1 MQHKNSGKEENSRNF
16 LSAIHLLKPGI
27 RIKRWVI
34 LWILG
39 ISLFSAGIGY
49 FTNKIDIASSFNF
62 LPWHTEGVI
71 LLFLGCAVIGA
82 SLLGL
87 YKTISQLIVG
97 NPTLGDIGDTLYT
110 NLSREKGPA
119 LVVIGG
125 GTGMSVLLKGL
136 KQHTDNLTAIIG
148 VADDGG
154 SSGRLRRELGVIPPG
169 DFRNCI
175 VAMSDEESLLPE
187 LFQYRFT
194 EGEGLKGHSFGN
206 LFIVAMSHVTDSFQN
221 ALSESSRVLAV
232 RGKIT
237 PATTANLNLSA
248 RMENGKMIKGESNI
262 TAEKGTVERLFINP
276 PFAKAY
282 GPSEESILK
291 ADVVIMGPGSLYTSI
306 LPNLMVPGIRD
317 ALLNTPALKIYVCNV
332 ATEIGETQHFSI
344 EDHVEALIKH
354 TDENIIDYVIAN
366 NNIVDIGDRF
376 MGSSVPISNKIIRG
390 VLVEYADLLDVDH
403 PVRHDSNKLAKSIL
417 KISNRW
423 KP

>member
-1 MQHKNSGKEENSRNF
+1 MHHKNAGEGGDSSNITSVLR
-16 LSAIHLLKPGI
+16 LLKPGI

-39 ISLFSAGIGY
+39 ISFLSIGIGY
-49 FTNKIDIASSFNF
+49 FATKIDPSSSFDF
-62 LPWHTEGVI
+62 LPWHLEGVI
-71 LLFLGCAVIGA
+71 LLFAGCLIIATSIF
-82 SLLGL
+82 GL
-87 YKTISQLIVG
+87 YKTISILI
-97 NPTLGDIGDTLYT
+97 PTLGNISDALYT
-110 NLSREKGPA
+110 NLSREKGPNI
-119 LVVIGG
+119 VVIGG

-206 LFIVAMSHVTDSFQN
+206 LFIVAMSHVTDSFQS
-221 ALSESSRVLAV
+221 ALSESSKVLAV

-248 RMENGKMIKGESNI
+248 RMTNGKLIAGESNI
-262 TAEKGTVERLFINP
+262 TAEKGTVERLYINP

-282 GPSEESILK
+282 GPSEESILE
-291 ADVVIMGPGSLYTSI
+291 ADLVVIGPGSLYTSI
-306 LPNLMVPGIRD
+306 LPNLMVPGILD
-317 ALLNTPALKIYVCNV
+317 ALLTTTALRIYVCNV
-332 ATEIGETQHFSI
+332 ATEVGETQNFFV
-344 EDHVEALIKH
+344 EDHVNALMKH
-354 TDENIIDYVIAN
+354 TDENILDYVIAN
-366 NNIVDIGDRF
+366 NNIIDIGDRF
-376 MGSSVPISNKIIRG
+376 MGNAVPVSNEIISNIQ
-390 VLVEYADLLDVDH
+390 VAYTDLLDTNH
-403 PVRHDSNKLAKSIL
+403 PVRHDSNKLAEFIL
-417 KISNRW
+417 SISNNSRR
-423 KP
+423 

>member
-1 MQHKNSGKEENSRNF
+1 MHHKNAGEGGDSSNITSVLR
-16 LSAIHLLKPGI
+16 LLKPGI

-39 ISLFSAGIGY
+39 ISFLSIGIGY
-49 FTNKIDIASSFNF
+49 FATRIDPSSSFDF
-62 LPWHTEGVI
+62 LPWHLEGVI
-71 LLFLGCAVIGA
+71 LLFAGCLIIATSIF
-82 SLLGL
+82 GL
-87 YKTISQLIVG
+87 YKTISILI
-97 NPTLGDIGDTLYT
+97 PTLGNISDALYT
-110 NLSREKGPA
+110 NLSREKGPNI
-119 LVVIGG
+119 VVIGG

-206 LFIVAMSHVTDSFQN
+206 LFIVAMSHVTDSFQS
-221 ALSESSRVLAV
+221 ALSESSKVLAV

-248 RMENGKMIKGESNI
+248 RMTNGKLIAGESNI
-262 TAEKGTVERLFINP
+262 TAEKGTVERLYINP

-282 GPSEESILK
+282 GPSEESILE
-291 ADVVIMGPGSLYTSI
+291 ADLVVIGPGSLYTSI
-306 LPNLMVPGIRD
+306 LPNLMVPGILD
-317 ALLNTPALKIYVCNV
+317 ALLTTTALRIYVCNV
-332 ATEIGETQHFSI
+332 ATEVGETQNFFV
-344 EDHVEALIKH
+344 EDHVNALMKH
-354 TDENIIDYVIAN
+354 TDENILDYVVAN
-366 NNIVDIGDRF
+366 NNIIDIGDRF
-376 MGSSVPISNKIIRG
+376 MGNAVPVSNEIISNIQ
-390 VLVEYADLLDVDH
+390 VAYTDLLDTNH
-403 PVRHDSNKLAKSIL
+403 PVRHDSNKLAEFIL
-417 KISNRW
+417 SISNNSRR
-423 KP
+423 

>member
-1 MQHKNSGKEENSRNF
+1 MHHKNAGEGGDSSNITSVLR
-16 LSAIHLLKPGI
+16 LLKPGI

-39 ISLFSAGIGY
+39 ISFLSIGIGY
-49 FTNKIDIASSFNF
+49 FATRIDPSSSFDF
-62 LPWHTEGVI
+62 LPWHLEGVI
-71 LLFLGCAVIGA
+71 LLFAGCLIIATSIF
-82 SLLGL
+82 GL
-87 YKTISQLIVG
+87 YKTISILI
-97 NPTLGDIGDTLYT
+97 PTLGNISDALYT
-110 NLSREKGPA
+110 NLSREKGPNI
-119 LVVIGG
+119 VVIGG

-206 LFIVAMSHVTDSFQN
+206 LFIVAMSHVTDSFQS
-221 ALSESSRVLAV
+221 ALSESSKVLAV

-248 RMENGKMIKGESNI
+248 RMTNGKLIAGESNI
-262 TAEKGTVERLFINP
+262 TAEKGTVERLYINP

-282 GPSEESILK
+282 GPSEESILE
-291 ADVVIMGPGSLYTSI
+291 ADLVVIGPGSLYTSI
-306 LPNLMVPGIRD
+306 LPNLMVPGILD
-317 ALLNTPALKIYVCNV
+317 ALLTTTALRIYVCNV
-332 ATEIGETQHFSI
+332 ATEVGETQNFFV
-344 EDHVEALIKH
+344 EDHVNALMKH
-354 TDENIIDYVIAN
+354 TDENILDYVIAN
-366 NNIVDIGDRF
+366 NNIIDIGDRF
-376 MGSSVPISNKIIRG
+376 MGNAVPVSNEIISNIQ
-390 VLVEYADLLDVDH
+390 VAYTDLLDTNH
-403 PVRHDSNKLAKSIL
+403 PVRHDSNKLAEFIL
-417 KISNRW
+417 SISNNSRR
-423 KP
+423 

>member
-1 MQHKNSGKEENSRNF
+1 MQYKNSRKEESSSNF
-16 LSAIHLLKPGI
+16 LSTIRLFKPGI

-34 LWILG
+34 LWIIG
-39 ISLFSAGIGY
+39 ISLFSTGIGY
-49 FTNKIDIASSFNF
+49 ITNKIDISNSFNF
-62 LPWHTEGVI
+62 LPWHTEGAI
-71 LLFLGCAVIGA
+71 LLIVGCAFIAG
-82 SLLGL
+82 SFLGL
-87 YKTISQLIVG
+87 YRTISQLIVG
-97 NPTLGDIGDTLYT
+97 NPTLGDIGDTLYS
-110 NLSREKGPA
+110 NLSREKGPN

-125 GTGMSVLLKGL
+125 GTGMSVLLRGL
-136 KQHTDNLTAIIG
+136 KQYTDNLTAIIG

-187 LFQYRFT
+187 LFQYRFS

-206 LFIVAMSHVTDSFQN
+206 LFIVAMSHVTDSFEN

-248 RMENGKMIKGESNI
+248 RMEDGKLIKGESNI

-291 ADVVIMGPGSLYTSI
+291 ADVVIIGPGSLYTSI

-317 ALLNTPALKIYVCNV
+317 ALLNTSALRIYVCNV

-354 TDENIIDYVIAN
+354 TDENMLDYVIAN
-366 NNIVDIGDRF
+366 NHIMDIGDRF
-376 MGSSVPISNKIIRG
+376 KGNAVPISNQIIRD
-390 VLVEYADLLDVDH
+390 VQVVYADLLDVDH
-403 PVRHDSNKLAKSIL
+403 PVRHDSNKLAKFIL
-417 KISNRW
+417 KISNR
-423 KP
+423 

>member
-1 MQHKNSGKEENSRNF
+1 MHHKNAGEEGDSSNITSVLR
-16 LSAIHLLKPGI
+16 LLRPGI

-39 ISLFSAGIGY
+39 ISFLSIGIGY
-49 FTNKIDIASSFNF
+49 FATKIDPSSSFDF
-62 LPWHTEGVI
+62 LPWHLEGVI
-71 LLFLGCAVIGA
+71 LLFAGCLIIATSIF
-82 SLLGL
+82 GL
-87 YKTISQLIVG
+87 YKTISILI
-97 NPTLGDIGDTLYT
+97 PTLGNISDALYT
-110 NLSREKGPA
+110 NLSREKGPNI
-119 LVVIGG
+119 VVIGG

-206 LFIVAMSHVTDSFQN
+206 LFIVAMSHVTDSFQS
-221 ALSESSRVLAV
+221 ALAESSKVLAV

-248 RMENGKMIKGESNI
+248 RMTNGKLIAGESNI
-262 TAEKGTVERLFINP
+262 TAEKGTVERLYINP

-282 GPSEESILK
+282 GPSEESILE
-291 ADVVIMGPGSLYTSI
+291 ADVVVIGPGSLYTSI
-306 LPNLMVPGIRD
+306 LPNLMVPGILD
-317 ALLNTPALKIYVCNV
+317 ALLTTTALRIYVCNV
-332 ATEIGETQHFSI
+332 ATEVGETQNFFV
-344 EDHVEALIKH
+344 EDHVNALMKH
-354 TDENIIDYVIAN
+354 TDENILDYVIAN
-366 NNIVDIGDRF
+366 NNIIDIGDRF
-376 MGSSVPISNKIIRG
+376 MGNSVPVSNEIISNIE
-390 VLVEYADLLDVDH
+390 VAYADLLDTNH
-403 PVRHDSNKLAKSIL
+403 PVRHDSNKLAEFIL
-417 KISNRW
+417 SISNNSRR
-423 KP
+423 

>member
-1 MQHKNSGKEENSRNF
+1 MHHKNAGEEGDSSNITSVLR
-16 LSAIHLLKPGI
+16 LLKPGI

-39 ISLFSAGIGY
+39 ISFLSIGIGY
-49 FTNKIDIASSFNF
+49 FATKIDPSSSFDF
-62 LPWHTEGVI
+62 LPWHLEGVI
-71 LLFLGCAVIGA
+71 LLFAGCLIIATSIF
-82 SLLGL
+82 GL
-87 YKTISQLIVG
+87 YKTISILI
-97 NPTLGDIGDTLYT
+97 PTLGNISDALYT
-110 NLSREKGPA
+110 NLSREKGPNI
-119 LVVIGG
+119 VVIGG

-206 LFIVAMSHVTDSFQN
+206 LFIVAMSHVTDSFQS
-221 ALSESSRVLAV
+221 ALSESSKVLAV

-248 RMENGKMIKGESNI
+248 RMTNGELIAGESNI
-262 TAEKGTVERLFINP
+262 TAEKGTVERLYINP

-282 GPSEESILK
+282 GPSEESILE
-291 ADVVIMGPGSLYTSI
+291 ADVVVIGPGSLYTSI
-306 LPNLMVPGIRD
+306 LPNLMVPGILD
-317 ALLNTPALKIYVCNV
+317 ALLTTTALRIYVCNV
-332 ATEIGETQHFSI
+332 ATEVGETQNFFV
-344 EDHVEALIKH
+344 EDHVNALMKH
-354 TDENIIDYVIAN
+354 TDENILDYVIAN
-366 NNIVDIGDRF
+366 NNIIDIGDRF
-376 MGSSVPISNKIIRG
+376 MGNAVPVSNEIISNIQ
-390 VLVEYADLLDVDH
+390 VAYTDLLDTNH
-403 PVRHDSNKLAKSIL
+403 PVRHDSNKLAEFIL
-417 KISNRW
+417 SISNNSRR
-423 KP
+423 

>member
-1 MQHKNSGKEENSRNF
+1 MHHKNAGEEGDSSNITSVLR
-16 LSAIHLLKPGI
+16 LLRPGI

-39 ISLFSAGIGY
+39 ISFLSIGIGY
-49 FTNKIDIASSFNF
+49 FATKIDPSSSFDF
-62 LPWHTEGVI
+62 LPWHLEGVI
-71 LLFLGCAVIGA
+71 LLFAGCLIIATSIF
-82 SLLGL
+82 GL
-87 YKTISQLIVG
+87 YKTISILI
-97 NPTLGDIGDTLYT
+97 PTLGNISDALYT
-110 NLSREKGPA
+110 NLSREKGPNI
-119 LVVIGG
+119 VVIGG

-206 LFIVAMSHVTDSFQN
+206 LFIVAMSHVTDSFQS
-221 ALSESSRVLAV
+221 ALSESSKVLAV

-248 RMENGKMIKGESNI
+248 RMTNGKLIAGESNI
-262 TAEKGTVERLFINP
+262 TAEKGAVERLYINP

-282 GPSEESILK
+282 GPSEESILE
-291 ADVVIMGPGSLYTSI
+291 ADLVVIGPGSLYTSI
-306 LPNLMVPGIRD
+306 LPNLMVPGILD
-317 ALLNTPALKIYVCNV
+317 ALLTTTALRIYVCNV
-332 ATEIGETQHFSI
+332 ATEVGETQNFFV
-344 EDHVEALIKH
+344 EDHVNALMKH
-354 TDENIIDYVIAN
+354 TDENILDYVIAN
-366 NNIVDIGDRF
+366 NNIIDIGDRF
-376 MGSSVPISNKIIRG
+376 MGNSVPVSNKMISNIQ
-390 VLVEYADLLDVDH
+390 VAYTDLLDTNH
-403 PVRHDSNKLAKSIL
+403 PVRHDSNKLAEFIL
-417 KISNRW
+417 SISNNSRR
-423 KP
+423 

>member
-1 MQHKNSGKEENSRNF
+1 MHHKNAGEEGDSSNITSVLR
-16 LSAIHLLKPGI
+16 LLKPGI

-39 ISLFSAGIGY
+39 ISFLSIGIGY
-49 FTNKIDIASSFNF
+49 FATKIDPSSSFDF
-62 LPWHTEGVI
+62 LPWHLEGVI
-71 LLFLGCAVIGA
+71 LLFAGCLIIATSIF
-82 SLLGL
+82 GL
-87 YKTISQLIVG
+87 YKTISILI
-97 NPTLGDIGDTLYT
+97 PTLGNISDALYT
-110 NLSREKGPA
+110 NLSREKGPNI
-119 LVVIGG
+119 VVIGG

-206 LFIVAMSHVTDSFQN
+206 LFIVAMSHVTDSFQS
-221 ALSESSRVLAV
+221 ALSESSKVLAV

-248 RMENGKMIKGESNI
+248 RMTNGKLIAGESNI
-262 TAEKGTVERLFINP
+262 TAEKGTVERLYINP

-282 GPSEESILK
+282 GPSEESILE
-291 ADVVIMGPGSLYTSI
+291 ADLVVIGPGSLYTSI
-306 LPNLMVPGIRD
+306 LPNLMVPGILD
-317 ALLNTPALKIYVCNV
+317 ALLTTTALRIYVCNV
-332 ATEIGETQHFSI
+332 ATEVGETQNFFV
-344 EDHVEALIKH
+344 EDHVNALMKH
-354 TDENIIDYVIAN
+354 TDENILDYVIAN
-366 NNIVDIGDRF
+366 NNIIDIGDRF
-376 MGSSVPISNKIIRG
+376 MGNSVPVSNEIISNIE
-390 VLVEYADLLDVDH
+390 VAYADLLDTNH
-403 PVRHDSNKLAKSIL
+403 PVRHDSNKLAEFIL
-417 KISNRW
+417 SISNNSRR
-423 KP
+423 

>member
-1 MQHKNSGKEENSRNF
+1 MHHKNAGEGGDSSNITSVLR
-16 LSAIHLLKPGI
+16 LLKPGI

-39 ISLFSAGIGY
+39 ISFLSIGIGY
-49 FTNKIDIASSFNF
+49 FATRIDPSNSFDF
-62 LPWHTEGVI
+62 LPWHLEGVI
-71 LLFLGCAVIGA
+71 LLFAGCLIIATSIF
-82 SLLGL
+82 GL
-87 YKTISQLIVG
+87 YKTISILI
-97 NPTLGDIGDTLYT
+97 PTLGNISDALYT
-110 NLSREKGPA
+110 NLSREKGPNIVA
-119 LVVIGG
+119 IGG

-206 LFIVAMSHVTDSFQN
+206 LFIVAMSHVTDSFQS
-221 ALSESSRVLAV
+221 ALSESSKVLAV

-248 RMENGKMIKGESNI
+248 RMTNGKLIAGESNI
-262 TAEKGTVERLFINP
+262 TAEKGTVERLYINP

-282 GPSEESILK
+282 GPSEESILE
-291 ADVVIMGPGSLYTSI
+291 ADLVVIGPGSLYTSI
-306 LPNLMVPGIRD
+306 LPNLMVPGILD
-317 ALLNTPALKIYVCNV
+317 ALLTTTALRIYVCNV
-332 ATEIGETQHFSI
+332 ATEVGETQNFFV
-344 EDHVEALIKH
+344 EDHVNALMKH
-354 TDENIIDYVIAN
+354 TDENILDYVIAN
-366 NNIVDIGDRF
+366 NNIIDIGDRF
-376 MGSSVPISNKIIRG
+376 MGNAVPVSNEIISNIQ
-390 VLVEYADLLDVDH
+390 VAYTDLLDTNH
-403 PVRHDSNKLAKSIL
+403 PVRHDSNKLAEFIL
-417 KISNRW
+417 SISNNSRR
-423 KP
+423 

>member
-1 MQHKNSGKEENSRNF
+1 MHHKNAGEEGDSSNITSVLR
-16 LSAIHLLKPGI
+16 LLKPGI

-39 ISLFSAGIGY
+39 ISFLSIGIGY
-49 FTNKIDIASSFNF
+49 FATKIDPSSSFDF
-62 LPWHTEGVI
+62 LPWHLEGVI
-71 LLFLGCAVIGA
+71 LLFAGCLIIATSIF
-82 SLLGL
+82 GL
-87 YKTISQLIVG
+87 YKTISILI
-97 NPTLGDIGDTLYT
+97 PTLGNISDALYT
-110 NLSREKGPA
+110 NLSREKGPNI
-119 LVVIGG
+119 VVIGG

-206 LFIVAMSHVTDSFQN
+206 LFIVAMSHVTDSFQS
-221 ALSESSRVLAV
+221 ALAESSKVLAV

-248 RMENGKMIKGESNI
+248 RMTNGELIAGESNI
-262 TAEKGTVERLFINP
+262 TAEKGTVERLYINP

-282 GPSEESILK
+282 GPSEESILE
-291 ADVVIMGPGSLYTSI
+291 ADVVVIGPGSLYTSI
-306 LPNLMVPGIRD
+306 LPNLMVPGILD
-317 ALLNTPALKIYVCNV
+317 ALLTTTALRIYVCNV
-332 ATEIGETQHFSI
+332 ATEVGETQNFFV
-344 EDHVEALIKH
+344 EDHVNALMKH
-354 TDENIIDYVIAN
+354 TDENILDYVIAN
-366 NNIVDIGDRF
+366 NNIIDIGDRF
-376 MGSSVPISNKIIRG
+376 MGNAVPVSNEIISNIQ
-390 VLVEYADLLDVDH
+390 VAYTDLLDTNH
-403 PVRHDSNKLAKSIL
+403 PVRHDSNKLAEFIL
-417 KISNRW
+417 SISNNSRR
-423 KP
+423 

>member
-1 MQHKNSGKEENSRNF
+1 MHHKNAGEGGDSSNITSVLR
-16 LSAIHLLKPGI
+16 LLKPGI

-39 ISLFSAGIGY
+39 ISFLSIGIGY
-49 FTNKIDIASSFNF
+49 FATRIDPSSSFDF
-62 LPWHTEGVI
+62 LPWHLEGVI
-71 LLFLGCAVIGA
+71 LLFAGCLIIATSIF
-82 SLLGL
+82 GL
-87 YKTISQLIVG
+87 YKTISILI
-97 NPTLGDIGDTLYT
+97 PTLGNISDALYT
-110 NLSREKGPA
+110 NLSREKGPNI
-119 LVVIGG
+119 VVIGG

-206 LFIVAMSHVTDSFQN
+206 LFIVAMSHVTDSFQS
-221 ALSESSRVLAV
+221 ALSESSKVLTV

-248 RMENGKMIKGESNI
+248 RMTNGELIAGESNI
-262 TAEKGTVERLFINP
+262 TAEKGTVERLYINP

-282 GPSEESILK
+282 GPSEESILE
-291 ADVVIMGPGSLYTSI
+291 ADVVVIGPGSLYTSI
-306 LPNLMVPGIRD
+306 LPNLMVPGILD
-317 ALLNTPALKIYVCNV
+317 ALLTTTALRIYVCNV
-332 ATEIGETQHFSI
+332 ATEVGETQNFFV
-344 EDHVEALIKH
+344 EDHVNALMKH
-354 TDENIIDYVIAN
+354 TDENILDYVIAN
-366 NNIVDIGDRF
+366 NNIIDIGDRF
-376 MGSSVPISNKIIRG
+376 MGNSVPVSNEIISN
-390 VLVEYADLLDVDH
+390 VQVAYTDLLDTNH
-403 PVRHDSNKLAKSIL
+403 PVRHDSNKLAEFIL
-417 KISNRW
+417 SISNNSRR
-423 KP
+423 

>member
-1 MQHKNSGKEENSRNF
+1 LHHKNAGEEGDSSNITSVLR
-16 LSAIHLLKPGI
+16 LLKPGI

-39 ISLFSAGIGY
+39 ISFLSIGIGY
-49 FTNKIDIASSFNF
+49 FATRIDPSNSFDF
-62 LPWHTEGVI
+62 LPWHLEGVI
-71 LLFLGCAVIGA
+71 LLFAGCLIIATSIF
-82 SLLGL
+82 GL
-87 YKTISQLIVG
+87 YKTISILI
-97 NPTLGDIGDTLYT
+97 PTLGNISDALYT
-110 NLSREKGPA
+110 NLSREKGPNI
-119 LVVIGG
+119 VVIGG

-206 LFIVAMSHVTDSFQN
+206 LFIVAMSHVTDSFQS
-221 ALSESSRVLAV
+221 ALSESSKVLAV

-248 RMENGKMIKGESNI
+248 RMTNGKLIAGESNI
-262 TAEKGTVERLFINP
+262 TAEKGTVERLYINP

-282 GPSEESILK
+282 GPSEESILE
-291 ADVVIMGPGSLYTSI
+291 ADLVVIGPGSLYTSI
-306 LPNLMVPGIRD
+306 LPNLMVPGILD
-317 ALLNTPALKIYVCNV
+317 ALLTTTALRIYVCNV
-332 ATEIGETQHFSI
+332 ATEVGETQNFFV
-344 EDHVEALIKH
+344 EDHVNALMKH
-354 TDENIIDYVIAN
+354 TDENILDYVIAN
-366 NNIVDIGDRF
+366 NNIIDIGDRF
-376 MGSSVPISNKIIRG
+376 MGNAVPVSNEIISNIQ
-390 VLVEYADLLDVDH
+390 VAYTDLLDTNH
-403 PVRHDSNKLAKSIL
+403 PVRHDSNKLAEFILSITNN
-417 KISNRW
+417 SRR
-423 KP
+423 

>member
-1 MQHKNSGKEENSRNF
+1 MHHKNAGEGGDSSNITSVLR
-16 LSAIHLLKPGI
+16 LLKPGI

-39 ISLFSAGIGY
+39 ISFLSIGIGY
-49 FTNKIDIASSFNF
+49 FATRIDPSNSFDF
-62 LPWHTEGVI
+62 LPWHLEGVI
-71 LLFLGCAVIGA
+71 LLFAGCLIIATSIF
-82 SLLGL
+82 GL
-87 YKTISQLIVG
+87 YKTISILI
-97 NPTLGDIGDTLYT
+97 PTLGNISDALYT
-110 NLSREKGPA
+110 NLSREKGPNI
-119 LVVIGG
+119 VVIGG

-206 LFIVAMSHVTDSFQN
+206 LFIVAMSHVTDSFQS
-221 ALSESSRVLAV
+221 ALSESSKVLAV

-248 RMENGKMIKGESNI
+248 RMTNGKLIAGESNI
-262 TAEKGTVERLFINP
+262 TAEKGTVERLYINP

-282 GPSEESILK
+282 GPSEESILE
-291 ADVVIMGPGSLYTSI
+291 ADVVVIGPGSLYTSI
-306 LPNLMVPGIRD
+306 LPNLMVPGILD
-317 ALLNTPALKIYVCNV
+317 ALLTTTALRIYVCNV
-332 ATEIGETQHFSI
+332 ATEVGETQNFFV
-344 EDHVEALIKH
+344 EDHVNALMKH
-354 TDENIIDYVIAN
+354 TDENILDYVIAN
-366 NNIVDIGDRF
+366 NNIIDIGDRF
-376 MGSSVPISNKIIRG
+376 MGNAVPVSNEIISNIQ
-390 VLVEYADLLDVDH
+390 VAYTDLLDTNH
-403 PVRHDSNKLAKSIL
+403 PVRHDSNKLAEFIL
-417 KISNRW
+417 SISNNSRR
-423 KP
+423 

>member
-1 MQHKNSGKEENSRNF
+1 MHHKNAGEEGDSSNITSVLR
-16 LSAIHLLKPGI
+16 LLRPGI

-39 ISLFSAGIGY
+39 ISFLSIGIGY
-49 FTNKIDIASSFNF
+49 FATRIDPSSCFDF
-62 LPWHTEGVI
+62 LPWHLEGVI
-71 LLFLGCAVIGA
+71 LLFAGCLIIATSIF
-82 SLLGL
+82 GL
-87 YKTISQLIVG
+87 YKTISILI
-97 NPTLGDIGDTLYT
+97 PTLGNISDALYT
-110 NLSREKGPA
+110 NLSREKGPNI
-119 LVVIGG
+119 VVIGG

-206 LFIVAMSHVTDSFQN
+206 LFIVAMSHVTDSFQS
-221 ALSESSRVLAV
+221 ALSESSKVLAV

-248 RMENGKMIKGESNI
+248 RMTNGELIAGESNI
-262 TAEKGTVERLFINP
+262 TAEKGTVERLYINP

-282 GPSEESILK
+282 GPSKEAILE
-291 ADVVIMGPGSLYTSI
+291 ADLVVIGPGSLYTSI
-306 LPNLMVPGIRD
+306 LPNLMVPGILD
-317 ALLNTPALKIYVCNV
+317 ALLTTTALRIYVCNV
-332 ATEIGETQHFSI
+332 ATEVGETQNFFV
-344 EDHVEALIKH
+344 EDHVNALMKH
-354 TDENIIDYVIAN
+354 TDENILDYVIAN
-366 NNIVDIGDRF
+366 NNIIDIGDRF
-376 MGSSVPISNKIIRG
+376 MGNAVPVSNEIISNIQ
-390 VLVEYADLLDVDH
+390 VAYTDLLDTNH
-403 PVRHDSNKLAKSIL
+403 PVRHDSNKLAEFIL
-417 KISNRW
+417 SISNNSRR
-423 KP
+423 

>member
-1 MQHKNSGKEENSRNF
+1 MHHKNAGEGGDSSNITSVLR
-16 LSAIHLLKPGI
+16 LLKPGI

-39 ISLFSAGIGY
+39 ISFLSIGIGY
-49 FTNKIDIASSFNF
+49 FATRIDPSSSFDF
-62 LPWHTEGVI
+62 LPWHLEGVI
-71 LLFLGCAVIGA
+71 LLFAGCLIIATSIF
-82 SLLGL
+82 GL
-87 YKTISQLIVG
+87 YKTISILI
-97 NPTLGDIGDTLYT
+97 PTLGNISDALYT
-110 NLSREKGPA
+110 NLSREKGPNI
-119 LVVIGG
+119 VVIGG

-206 LFIVAMSHVTDSFQN
+206 LFIVAMSHVTDSFQS
-221 ALSESSRVLAV
+221 ALSESSKVLAV

-248 RMENGKMIKGESNI
+248 RMTNGKLIAGESNI
-262 TAEKGTVERLFINP
+262 TAEKGTVERLYINP

-282 GPSEESILK
+282 GPSEESILD
-291 ADVVIMGPGSLYTSI
+291 ADLVVIGPGSLYTSI
-306 LPNLMVPGIRD
+306 LPNLMVPGILD
-317 ALLNTPALKIYVCNV
+317 ALLTTTALRIYVCNV
-332 ATEIGETQHFSI
+332 ATEVGETQNFFV
-344 EDHVEALIKH
+344 EDHVNALMKH
-354 TDENIIDYVIAN
+354 TDENILDYVIAN
-366 NNIVDIGDRF
+366 NNIIDIGDRF
-376 MGSSVPISNKIIRG
+376 MGNAVPVSNEIISNIQ
-390 VLVEYADLLDVDH
+390 VAYTDLLDTNH
-403 PVRHDSNKLAKSIL
+403 PVRHDSNKLAEFILSITNN
-417 KISNRW
+417 SRR
-423 KP
+423 

>member
-1 MQHKNSGKEENSRNF
+1 MHHKNAGEEGDSSNITSVLR
-16 LSAIHLLKPGI
+16 LLKPGI

-39 ISLFSAGIGY
+39 ISFLSIGIGY
-49 FTNKIDIASSFNF
+49 FATRIDPSNSFDF
-62 LPWHTEGVI
+62 LPWHLEGVI
-71 LLFLGCAVIGA
+71 LLFAGCLIIATSIF
-82 SLLGL
+82 GL
-87 YKTISQLIVG
+87 YKTISILI
-97 NPTLGDIGDTLYT
+97 PTLGNISDALYT
-110 NLSREKGPA
+110 NLSREKGPNI
-119 LVVIGG
+119 VVIGG

-206 LFIVAMSHVTDSFQN
+206 LFIVAMSHVTDSFQS
-221 ALSESSRVLAV
+221 ALSESSKVLAV

-248 RMENGKMIKGESNI
+248 RMTNGKLIAGESNI
-262 TAEKGTVERLFINP
+262 TAEKGTVERLYINP

-282 GPSEESILK
+282 GPSEESILD
-291 ADVVIMGPGSLYTSI
+291 ADLVVIGPGSLYTSI
-306 LPNLMVPGIRD
+306 LPNLMVPGILD
-317 ALLNTPALKIYVCNV
+317 ALLTTTALRIYVCNV
-332 ATEIGETQHFSI
+332 ATEVGETQNFFV
-344 EDHVEALIKH
+344 EDHVNALMKH
-354 TDENIIDYVIAN
+354 TDENILDYVIAN
-366 NNIVDIGDRF
+366 NNIIDIGDRF
-376 MGSSVPISNKIIRG
+376 MGNAVPVSNEIISNIQ
-390 VLVEYADLLDVDH
+390 VAYTDLLDTNH
-403 PVRHDSNKLAKSIL
+403 PVRHDSNKLAEFIL
-417 KISNRW
+417 SISNNSRR
-423 KP
+423 

>member
-1 MQHKNSGKEENSRNF
+1 MHHKNAGEEGDSSNITSVLR
-16 LSAIHLLKPGI
+16 LLKPGI

-39 ISLFSAGIGY
+39 ISFLSIGIGY
-49 FTNKIDIASSFNF
+49 FATKIDPSSSFDF
-62 LPWHTEGVI
+62 LPWHLEGVI
-71 LLFLGCAVIGA
+71 LLFAGCLIIATSIF
-82 SLLGL
+82 GL
-87 YKTISQLIVG
+87 YKTISILI
-97 NPTLGDIGDTLYT
+97 PTLGNISDALYT
-110 NLSREKGPA
+110 NLSREKGPNI
-119 LVVIGG
+119 VVIGG

-206 LFIVAMSHVTDSFQN
+206 LFIVAMSHVTDSFQS
-221 ALSESSRVLAV
+221 ALSESSKVLAV

-248 RMENGKMIKGESNI
+248 RMTNGKLIAGESNI
-262 TAEKGTVERLFINP
+262 TAEKGTVERLYINP

-282 GPSEESILK
+282 GPSKEAILE
-291 ADVVIMGPGSLYTSI
+291 ADLVVIGPGSLYTSI
-306 LPNLMVPGIRD
+306 LPNLMVPGILD
-317 ALLNTPALKIYVCNV
+317 ALLTTTALRIYVCNV
-332 ATEIGETQHFSI
+332 ATEVGETQNFFV
-344 EDHVEALIKH
+344 EDHVNALMKH
-354 TDENIIDYVIAN
+354 TDENILDYVIAN
-366 NNIVDIGDRF
+366 NNIIDIGDRF
-376 MGSSVPISNKIIRG
+376 MGDAVPVSNEIISTIR
-390 VLVEYADLLDVDH
+390 VAYTDLLDTNH
-403 PVRHDSNKLAKSIL
+403 PVRHDSNKLAEFIL
-417 KISNRW
+417 SISNNARR
-423 KP
+423 

>member
-1 MQHKNSGKEENSRNF
+1 MHHKNAGEEGDSSNITSVLR
-16 LSAIHLLKPGI
+16 LLKPGI

-39 ISLFSAGIGY
+39 ISFLSIGIGY
-49 FTNKIDIASSFNF
+49 FATRIDPSNSFDF
-62 LPWHTEGVI
+62 LPWHLEGVI
-71 LLFLGCAVIGA
+71 LLFAGCLIIATSIF
-82 SLLGL
+82 GL
-87 YKTISQLIVG
+87 YKTISILI
-97 NPTLGDIGDTLYT
+97 PTLGNISDALYT
-110 NLSREKGPA
+110 NLSREKGPNI
-119 LVVIGG
+119 VVIGG

-206 LFIVAMSHVTDSFQN
+206 LFIVAMSHVTDSFQS
-221 ALSESSRVLAV
+221 ALSESSKVLAV

-248 RMENGKMIKGESNI
+248 RMTNGKLIAGESNI
-262 TAEKGTVERLFINP
+262 TAEKGTVERLYINP

-282 GPSEESILK
+282 GPSEESILE
-291 ADVVIMGPGSLYTSI
+291 ADLVVIGPGSLYTSI
-306 LPNLMVPGIRD
+306 LPNLMVPGILD
-317 ALLNTPALKIYVCNV
+317 ALLTTTALRIYVCNV
-332 ATEIGETQHFSI
+332 ATEVGETQNFFV
-344 EDHVEALIKH
+344 EDHVNALMKH
-354 TDENIIDYVIAN
+354 TDENILDYVIAN
-366 NNIVDIGDRF
+366 NNIIDIGDRF
-376 MGSSVPISNKIIRG
+376 MGNAVPVSNEIISNIQ
-390 VLVEYADLLDVDH
+390 VAYTDLLDTNH
-403 PVRHDSNKLAKSIL
+403 PVRHDSNKLAEFIL
-417 KISNRW
+417 SISNNSRR
-423 KP
+423 

>member
-1 MQHKNSGKEENSRNF
+1 MHHKNAGEEGDSSNITSVLR
-16 LSAIHLLKPGI
+16 LLKPGI

-39 ISLFSAGIGY
+39 ISFLSIGIGY
-49 FTNKIDIASSFNF
+49 FATRIDPSNSFDF
-62 LPWHTEGVI
+62 LPWHLEGVI
-71 LLFLGCAVIGA
+71 LLFAGCLIIATSIF
-82 SLLGL
+82 GL
-87 YKTISQLIVG
+87 YKTISILI
-97 NPTLGDIGDTLYT
+97 PTLGNISDALYT
-110 NLSREKGPA
+110 NLSREKGPNI
-119 LVVIGG
+119 VVIGG

-206 LFIVAMSHVTDSFQN
+206 LFIVAMSHVTDSFQS
-221 ALSESSRVLAV
+221 ALSESSKVLAV

-248 RMENGKMIKGESNI
+248 RMTNGKLIAGESNI
-262 TAEKGTVERLFINP
+262 TAEKGTVERLYINP

-282 GPSEESILK
+282 GPSEESILD
-291 ADVVIMGPGSLYTSI
+291 ADLVVIGPGSLYTSI
-306 LPNLMVPGIRD
+306 LPNLMVPGILD
-317 ALLNTPALKIYVCNV
+317 ALLTTTALRIYVCNV
-332 ATEIGETQHFSI
+332 ATEVGETQNFFV
-344 EDHVEALIKH
+344 EDHVNALMKH
-354 TDENIIDYVIAN
+354 TDENILDYVIAN
-366 NNIVDIGDRF
+366 NNIIDIGDRF
-376 MGSSVPISNKIIRG
+376 MGNAVPVSNEIISNIQ
-390 VLVEYADLLDVDH
+390 VAYTDLLDTNH
-403 PVRHDSNKLAKSIL
+403 PVRHDSNKLAEFILSITNN
-417 KISNRW
+417 SRR
-423 KP
+423 

>member
-1 MQHKNSGKEENSRNF
+1 MHHKNAGEEGDSSNITSVLR
-16 LSAIHLLKPGI
+16 LLRPGI

-39 ISLFSAGIGY
+39 ISFLSIGIGY
-49 FTNKIDIASSFNF
+49 FAIRIDPSSSFDF
-62 LPWHTEGVI
+62 LPWHLEGVI
-71 LLFLGCAVIGA
+71 LLFAGCLIIATSIF
-82 SLLGL
+82 GL
-87 YKTISQLIVG
+87 YKTISILI
-97 NPTLGDIGDTLYT
+97 PTLGNISDALYT
-110 NLSREKGPA
+110 NLSREKGPNI
-119 LVVIGG
+119 VVIGG

-206 LFIVAMSHVTDSFQN
+206 LFIVAMSHVTDSFQS
-221 ALSESSRVLAV
+221 ALSESSKVLAV

-248 RMENGKMIKGESNI
+248 RMTNGKLIAGESNI
-262 TAEKGTVERLFINP
+262 TAEKGTVERLYINP

-282 GPSEESILK
+282 GPSEESILE
-291 ADVVIMGPGSLYTSI
+291 ADVVVIGPGSLYTSI
-306 LPNLMVPGIRD
+306 LPNLMVPGILD
-317 ALLNTPALKIYVCNV
+317 ALLTTTALRIYVCNV
-332 ATEIGETQHFSI
+332 ATEVGETQNFFV
-344 EDHVEALIKH
+344 EDHVNALMKH
-354 TDENIIDYVIAN
+354 TDENILDYVIAN
-366 NNIVDIGDRF
+366 NNIIDIGDRF
-376 MGSSVPISNKIIRG
+376 MGNAVPVSNEIISNIQ
-390 VLVEYADLLDVDH
+390 VAYTDLLDTNH
-403 PVRHDSNKLAKSIL
+403 PVRHDSNKLAEFIL
-417 KISNRW
+417 SISNNSRR
-423 KP
+423 

>member
-1 MQHKNSGKEENSRNF
+1 MHHKNAGEEGDSSNITSVLR
-16 LSAIHLLKPGI
+16 LLKPGI

-39 ISLFSAGIGY
+39 ISFLSIGIGY
-49 FTNKIDIASSFNF
+49 FATKIDPSSSFDF
-62 LPWHTEGVI
+62 LPWHLEGVI
-71 LLFLGCAVIGA
+71 LLFAGCLIIATSIF
-82 SLLGL
+82 GL
-87 YKTISQLIVG
+87 YKTISILI
-97 NPTLGDIGDTLYT
+97 PTLGNISDALYT
-110 NLSREKGPA
+110 NLSREKGPNI
-119 LVVIGG
+119 VVIGG

-206 LFIVAMSHVTDSFQN
+206 LFIVAMSHVTDSFQS
-221 ALSESSRVLAV
+221 ALSESSKVLAV

-248 RMENGKMIKGESNI
+248 RMTNGKLIAGESNI
-262 TAEKGTVERLFINP
+262 TAEKGTVERLYINP

-282 GPSEESILK
+282 GPSEESILE
-291 ADVVIMGPGSLYTSI
+291 ADLVVIGPGSLYTSI
-306 LPNLMVPGIRD
+306 LPNLMVPGILD
-317 ALLNTPALKIYVCNV
+317 ALLTTTALRIYVCNV
-332 ATEIGETQHFSI
+332 ATEVGETQNFFV
-344 EDHVEALIKH
+344 EDHVNALMKH
-354 TDENIIDYVIAN
+354 TDENILDYVIAN
-366 NNIVDIGDRF
+366 NNIIDIGDRF
-376 MGSSVPISNKIIRG
+376 MGNAVPVSNEIISNIQ
-390 VLVEYADLLDVDH
+390 VAYTDLLDTNH
-403 PVRHDSNKLAKSIL
+403 PVRHDSNKLAEFIL
-417 KISNRW
+417 SISNNSRR
-423 KP
+423 

>member
-1 MQHKNSGKEENSRNF
+1 MHHKYVREEGDSSNITSVLR
-16 LSAIHLLKPGI
+16 LLRPGI

-39 ISLFSAGIGY
+39 ISFLSIGIGY
-49 FTNKIDIASSFNF
+49 FATRIDPSSSFDF
-62 LPWHTEGVI
+62 LPWHLEGVI
-71 LLFLGCAVIGA
+71 LLFAGCLIIATSIF
-82 SLLGL
+82 GL
-87 YKTISQLIVG
+87 YKTISILI
-97 NPTLGDIGDTLYT
+97 PTLGNISDALYT
-110 NLSREKGPA
+110 NLSREKGPNI
-119 LVVIGG
+119 VVIGG

-206 LFIVAMSHVTDSFQN
+206 LFIVAMSHVTDSFQS
-221 ALSESSRVLAV
+221 ALSESSKVLAV

-248 RMENGKMIKGESNI
+248 RMTNGELIAGESNI
-262 TAEKGTVERLFINP
+262 TAEKGTVERLYINP

-282 GPSEESILK
+282 GPSEESILE
-291 ADVVIMGPGSLYTSI
+291 ADVVVIGPGSLYTSI
-306 LPNLMVPGIRD
+306 LPNLMVPGILD
-317 ALLNTPALKIYVCNV
+317 ALLTTTALRIYVCNV
-332 ATEIGETQHFSI
+332 ATEVGETQNFFV
-344 EDHVEALIKH
+344 EDHVNALMKH
-354 TDENIIDYVIAN
+354 TDENILDYVIAN
-366 NNIVDIGDRF
+366 NNIIDIGDRF
-376 MGSSVPISNKIIRG
+376 MGNSVPVSNEIINNIQ
-390 VLVEYADLLDVDH
+390 VAYTDLLDTNH
-403 PVRHDSNKLAKSIL
+403 PVRHDSNKLAEFIL
-417 KISNRW
+417 SISNNSRR
-423 KP
+423 

>member
-1 MQHKNSGKEENSRNF
+1 MHHKNAGEGGDSSNITSVLR
-16 LSAIHLLKPGI
+16 LLKPGI

-39 ISLFSAGIGY
+39 ISFLSIGIGY
-49 FTNKIDIASSFNF
+49 FATRIDPSNSFDF
-62 LPWHTEGVI
+62 LPWHLEGVI
-71 LLFLGCAVIGA
+71 LLFAGCLIIATSIF
-82 SLLGL
+82 GL
-87 YKTISQLIVG
+87 YKTISILI
-97 NPTLGDIGDTLYT
+97 PTLGNISDALYT
-110 NLSREKGPA
+110 NLSREKGPNI
-119 LVVIGG
+119 VVIGG

-206 LFIVAMSHVTDSFQN
+206 LFIVAMSHVTDSFQS
-221 ALSESSRVLAV
+221 ALSESSKVLAV

-248 RMENGKMIKGESNI
+248 RMTNGKLIAGESNI
-262 TAEKGTVERLFINP
+262 TAEKGTVERLYINP

-282 GPSEESILK
+282 GPSEESILD
-291 ADVVIMGPGSLYTSI
+291 ADLVVIGPGSLYTSI
-306 LPNLMVPGIRD
+306 LPNLMVPGILD
-317 ALLNTPALKIYVCNV
+317 ALLTTTALRIYVCNV
-332 ATEIGETQHFSI
+332 ATEVGETQNFFV
-344 EDHVEALIKH
+344 EDHVNALMKH
-354 TDENIIDYVIAN
+354 TDENILDYVIAN
-366 NNIVDIGDRF
+366 NNIIDIGDRF
-376 MGSSVPISNKIIRG
+376 MGNAVPVSNEIISNIQ
-390 VLVEYADLLDVDH
+390 VAYTDLLDTNH
-403 PVRHDSNKLAKSIL
+403 PVRHDSNKLAEFILSITNN
-417 KISNRW
+417 SRR
-423 KP
+423 

>member
-1 MQHKNSGKEENSRNF
+1 MHHKNAGEEGDSSNITSVLR
-16 LSAIHLLKPGI
+16 LLRPGI

-39 ISLFSAGIGY
+39 ISFLSIGIGY
-49 FTNKIDIASSFNF
+49 FATKIDPYSSFDF
-62 LPWHTEGVI
+62 LPWHLEGVI
-71 LLFLGCAVIGA
+71 LLFAGCLIIATSIF
-82 SLLGL
+82 GL
-87 YKTISQLIVG
+87 YKTISILI
-97 NPTLGDIGDTLYT
+97 PTLGNISDALYT
-110 NLSREKGPA
+110 NLSREKGPNI
-119 LVVIGG
+119 VVIGG

-206 LFIVAMSHVTDSFQN
+206 LFIVAMSHVTGSFQS
-221 ALSESSRVLAV
+221 ALSESSKVLAV

-248 RMENGKMIKGESNI
+248 RMTNGKLIAGESNI
-262 TAEKGTVERLFINP
+262 TAEKGTVERLYINP

-282 GPSEESILK
+282 GPSEESILE
-291 ADVVIMGPGSLYTSI
+291 ADVVVIGPGSLYTSI
-306 LPNLMVPGIRD
+306 LPNLMVPGILD
-317 ALLNTPALKIYVCNV
+317 ALLTTTALRIYVCNV
-332 ATEIGETQHFSI
+332 ATEVGETQNFFV
-344 EDHVEALIKH
+344 EDHVNALMKH
-354 TDENIIDYVIAN
+354 TDENILDYVIAN
-366 NNIVDIGDRF
+366 NNIIDIGDRF
-376 MGSSVPISNKIIRG
+376 MGNSVPVSNKMISNIQ
-390 VLVEYADLLDVDH
+390 VAYTDLLDTNH
-403 PVRHDSNKLAKSIL
+403 PVRHDSNKLAEFIL
-417 KISNRW
+417 SISNNSRR
-423 KP
+423 

>member
-1 MQHKNSGKEENSRNF
+1 MHHKNAGEEGDSSNITSVLR
-16 LSAIHLLKPGI
+16 LLKPGI

-39 ISLFSAGIGY
+39 ISFLSIGIGY
-49 FTNKIDIASSFNF
+49 FATRIDPSSSFDF
-62 LPWHTEGVI
+62 LPWHLEGVI
-71 LLFLGCAVIGA
+71 LLFAGCLIIATSIF
-82 SLLGL
+82 GL
-87 YKTISQLIVG
+87 YKTISILI
-97 NPTLGDIGDTLYT
+97 PTLGNISDALYT
-110 NLSREKGPA
+110 NLSREKGPNI
-119 LVVIGG
+119 VVIGG

-206 LFIVAMSHVTDSFQN
+206 LFIVAMSHVTDSFQS
-221 ALSESSRVLAV
+221 ALSESSKVLAV

-248 RMENGKMIKGESNI
+248 RMTNGKLIAGESNI
-262 TAEKGTVERLFINP
+262 TAEKGTVERLYINP

-282 GPSEESILK
+282 GPSEESILE
-291 ADVVIMGPGSLYTSI
+291 ADLVVIGPGSLYTSI
-306 LPNLMVPGIRD
+306 LPNLMVPGILD
-317 ALLNTPALKIYVCNV
+317 ALLTTTALRIYVCNV
-332 ATEIGETQHFSI
+332 ATEVGETQNFFV
-344 EDHVEALIKH
+344 EDHVNALMKH
-354 TDENIIDYVIAN
+354 TDENILDYVIAN
-366 NNIVDIGDRF
+366 NNIIDIGDRF
-376 MGSSVPISNKIIRG
+376 MGNAVPVSNEIISNIQ
-390 VLVEYADLLDVDH
+390 VAYTDLLDTNH
-403 PVRHDSNKLAKSIL
+403 PVRHDSNKLAEFIL
-417 KISNRW
+417 SISNNSRR
-423 KP
+423 

>member
-1 MQHKNSGKEENSRNF
+1 MHHKNAGEEGDSSNITSVLR
-16 LSAIHLLKPGI
+16 LLKPGI

-39 ISLFSAGIGY
+39 ISFLSIGIGY
-49 FTNKIDIASSFNF
+49 FATRIDPSNSFDF
-62 LPWHTEGVI
+62 LPWHLEGVI
-71 LLFLGCAVIGA
+71 LLFAGCLIIATSIF
-82 SLLGL
+82 GL
-87 YKTISQLIVG
+87 YKTISILI
-97 NPTLGDIGDTLYT
+97 PTLGNISDALYT
-110 NLSREKGPA
+110 NLSREKGPNI
-119 LVVIGG
+119 VVIGG

-206 LFIVAMSHVTDSFQN
+206 LFIVAMSHVTDSFQS
-221 ALSESSRVLAV
+221 ALSESSKVLAV

-248 RMENGKMIKGESNI
+248 RMTNGKLIAGESNI
-262 TAEKGTVERLFINP
+262 TAEKGTVERLYINP

-282 GPSEESILK
+282 GPSEESILE
-291 ADVVIMGPGSLYTSI
+291 ADLVVIGPGSLYTSI
-306 LPNLMVPGIRD
+306 LPNLMVPGILD
-317 ALLNTPALKIYVCNV
+317 ALLTTTALRIYVCNV
-332 ATEIGETQHFSI
+332 ATEVGETQNFFV
-344 EDHVEALIKH
+344 EDHVNALMKH
-354 TDENIIDYVIAN
+354 TDENILDYVIAN
-366 NNIVDIGDRF
+366 NNIIDIGDRF
-376 MGSSVPISNKIIRG
+376 MGNAVPVSNEIISNIQ
-390 VLVEYADLLDVDH
+390 VAYTDLLDTNH
-403 PVRHDSNKLAKSIL
+403 PVRHDSNKLAEFILSITNN
-417 KISNRW
+417 SRR
-423 KP
+423 

>member
-1 MQHKNSGKEENSRNF
+1 MHHKNGGEEGDSSNITSVLR
-16 LSAIHLLKPGI
+16 LLKPGI

-39 ISLFSAGIGY
+39 ISLLSIGIGY
-49 FTNKIDIASSFNF
+49 FATKIDPSSSFDV
-62 LPWHTEGVI
+62 LPWHLEGVI
-71 LLFLGCAVIGA
+71 LLFSGCLIIATSIF
-82 SLLGL
+82 GL
-87 YKTISQLIVG
+87 YKTISILI
-97 NPTLGDIGDTLYT
+97 PTLGNISDALYT
-110 NLSREKGPA
+110 NLSREKGPNI
-119 LVVIGG
+119 VVIGG

-206 LFIVAMSHVTDSFQN
+206 LFIVAMSHVTESFQS
-221 ALSESSRVLAV
+221 ALSESSKVLAV

-248 RMENGKMIKGESNI
+248 RMTNGKLIEGESNI
-262 TAEKGTVERLFINP
+262 TAEKGTVERLYINP

-282 GPSEESILK
+282 GPSEESILE
-291 ADVVIMGPGSLYTSI
+291 ADVVVIGPGSLYTSI
-306 LPNLMVPGIRD
+306 LPNLMVPGILD
-317 ALLNTPALKIYVCNV
+317 ALLTTTALRIYVCNV
-332 ATEIGETQHFSI
+332 ATEVGETQNFFV
-344 EDHVEALIKH
+344 EDHVNALMKH
-354 TDENIIDYVIAN
+354 TDENILDYVIAN
-366 NNIVDIGDRF
+366 NNIIDIGDRF
-376 MGSSVPISNKIIRG
+376 MGNSVPVSNEIISNIE
-390 VLVEYADLLDVDH
+390 VAYADLLDTNH
-403 PVRHDSNKLAKSIL
+403 PVRHDSNKLAEFIL
-417 KISNRW
+417 SISNNSRR
-423 KP
+423 

>member
-1 MQHKNSGKEENSRNF
+1 MHHKNAGEGGDSSNITSVLR
-16 LSAIHLLKPGI
+16 LLKPGI

-39 ISLFSAGIGY
+39 ISFLSIGIGY
-49 FTNKIDIASSFNF
+49 FATRIDPSSSFDF
-62 LPWHTEGVI
+62 LPWHLEGVI
-71 LLFLGCAVIGA
+71 LLFAGCLIIATSIF
-82 SLLGL
+82 GL
-87 YKTISQLIVG
+87 YKTISILI
-97 NPTLGDIGDTLYT
+97 PTLGNISDALYT
-110 NLSREKGPA
+110 NLSREKGPNI
-119 LVVIGG
+119 VVIGG

-206 LFIVAMSHVTDSFQN
+206 LFIVAMSHVTDSFQS
-221 ALSESSRVLAV
+221 ALSESSKVLAV

-248 RMENGKMIKGESNI
+248 RMTNGKLIAGESNI
-262 TAEKGTVERLFINP
+262 TAEKGTVERLYINP

-282 GPSEESILK
+282 GPSEESILD
-291 ADVVIMGPGSLYTSI
+291 ADLVVIGPGSLYTSI
-306 LPNLMVPGIRD
+306 LPNLMVPGILD
-317 ALLNTPALKIYVCNV
+317 ALLTTTALRIYVCNV
-332 ATEIGETQHFSI
+332 ATEVGETQNFFV
-344 EDHVEALIKH
+344 EDHVNALMKH
-354 TDENIIDYVIAN
+354 TDENILDYVIAN
-366 NNIVDIGDRF
+366 NNIIDIGDRF
-376 MGSSVPISNKIIRG
+376 MGNAVPVSNEIISNIQ
-390 VLVEYADLLDVDH
+390 VAYTDLLDTNH
-403 PVRHDSNKLAKSIL
+403 PVRHDSNKLAEFIL
-417 KISNRW
+417 SISNNSRR
-423 KP
+423 

>member
-1 MQHKNSGKEENSRNF
+1 MHHKNAGEEGDSSNITSVLR
-16 LSAIHLLKPGI
+16 LLKPGI

-39 ISLFSAGIGY
+39 ISFLSIGIGY
-49 FTNKIDIASSFNF
+49 FATRIDPSNSFDF
-62 LPWHTEGVI
+62 LPWHLEGVI
-71 LLFLGCAVIGA
+71 LLFAGCLIIATSIF
-82 SLLGL
+82 GL
-87 YKTISQLIVG
+87 YKTISILI
-97 NPTLGDIGDTLYT
+97 PTLGNISDALYT
-110 NLSREKGPA
+110 NLSREKGPNI
-119 LVVIGG
+119 VVIGG

-206 LFIVAMSHVTDSFQN
+206 LFIVAMSHVTDSFQS
-221 ALSESSRVLAV
+221 ALSESSKVLAV

-248 RMENGKMIKGESNI
+248 RMTNGKLIAGESNI
-262 TAEKGTVERLFINP
+262 TAEKGTVERLYINP

-282 GPSEESILK
+282 GPSEESILE
-291 ADVVIMGPGSLYTSI
+291 ADVVVIGPGSLYTSI
-306 LPNLMVPGIRD
+306 LPNLMVPGILD
-317 ALLNTPALKIYVCNV
+317 ALLTTTALRIYVCNV
-332 ATEIGETQHFSI
+332 ATEVGETQNFFV
-344 EDHVEALIKH
+344 EDHVNALMKH
-354 TDENIIDYVIAN
+354 TDENILDYVIAN
-366 NNIVDIGDRF
+366 NNIIDIGDRF
-376 MGSSVPISNKIIRG
+376 MGNAVPVSNEIISNIQ
-390 VLVEYADLLDVDH
+390 VAYTDLLDTNH
-403 PVRHDSNKLAKSIL
+403 PVRHDSNKLAEFIL
-417 KISNRW
+417 SISNNSRR
-423 KP
+423 

>member
-1 MQHKNSGKEENSRNF
+1 MHHKNAGEEGDSSNITSVLR
-16 LSAIHLLKPGI
+16 LLKPGI

-39 ISLFSAGIGY
+39 ISFLSIGIGY
-49 FTNKIDIASSFNF
+49 FATRIDPSSSFDF
-62 LPWHTEGVI
+62 LPWHLEGVI
-71 LLFLGCAVIGA
+71 LLFAGCLIIATSIF
-82 SLLGL
+82 GL
-87 YKTISQLIVG
+87 YKTISILI
-97 NPTLGDIGDTLYT
+97 PTLGNISDALYT
-110 NLSREKGPA
+110 NLSREKGPNI
-119 LVVIGG
+119 VVIGG

-206 LFIVAMSHVTDSFQN
+206 LFIVAMSHVTDSFQS
-221 ALSESSRVLAV
+221 ALSESSKVLAV

-248 RMENGKMIKGESNI
+248 RMTNGKLIAGESNI
-262 TAEKGTVERLFINP
+262 TAEKGTVERLYINP

-282 GPSEESILK
+282 GPSEESILD
-291 ADVVIMGPGSLYTSI
+291 ADLVVIGPGSLYTSI
-306 LPNLMVPGIRD
+306 LPNLMVPGILD
-317 ALLNTPALKIYVCNV
+317 ALLTTTALRIYVCNV
-332 ATEIGETQHFSI
+332 ATEVGETQNFFV
-344 EDHVEALIKH
+344 EDHVNALMKH
-354 TDENIIDYVIAN
+354 TDENILDYVIAN
-366 NNIVDIGDRF
+366 NNIIDIGDRF
-376 MGSSVPISNKIIRG
+376 MGNAVPVSNEIISNIQ
-390 VLVEYADLLDVDH
+390 VAYTDLLDTNH
-403 PVRHDSNKLAKSIL
+403 PVRHDSNKLAEFIL
-417 KISNRW
+417 SISNNSRR
-423 KP
+423 

>member
-1 MQHKNSGKEENSRNF
+1 LHHKNAGEEGDSSNITSVLR
-16 LSAIHLLKPGI
+16 LLKPGI

-39 ISLFSAGIGY
+39 ISFLSIGIGY
-49 FTNKIDIASSFNF
+49 FATRIDSSNSFDF
-62 LPWHTEGVI
+62 LPWHLEGVI
-71 LLFLGCAVIGA
+71 LLFAGCLIIATSIF
-82 SLLGL
+82 GL
-87 YKTISQLIVG
+87 YKTISILI
-97 NPTLGDIGDTLYT
+97 PTLGNISDALYT
-110 NLSREKGPA
+110 NLSREKGPNI
-119 LVVIGG
+119 VVIGG

-206 LFIVAMSHVTDSFQN
+206 LFIVAMSHVTDSFQS
-221 ALSESSRVLAV
+221 ALSESSKVLAV

-248 RMENGKMIKGESNI
+248 RMTNGKLIAGESNI
-262 TAEKGTVERLFINP
+262 TAEKGTVERLYINP

-282 GPSEESILK
+282 GPSEESILD
-291 ADVVIMGPGSLYTSI
+291 ADLVVIGPGSLYTSI
-306 LPNLMVPGIRD
+306 LPNLMVPGILD
-317 ALLNTPALKIYVCNV
+317 ALLTTTALRIYVCNV
-332 ATEIGETQHFSI
+332 ATEVGETQNFFV
-344 EDHVEALIKH
+344 EDHVNALMKH
-354 TDENIIDYVIAN
+354 TDENILDYVIAN
-366 NNIVDIGDRF
+366 NNIIDIGDRF
-376 MGSSVPISNKIIRG
+376 MGNAVPVSNEIISNIQ
-390 VLVEYADLLDVDH
+390 VAYTDLLDTNH
-403 PVRHDSNKLAKSIL
+403 PVRHDSNKLAEFIL
-417 KISNRW
+417 SISNNSRR
-423 KP
+423 